1 MGTLYRVQT
10 CRRFPQHTCLSRG
23 WRLPLALRLLMLR
36 PLTLPACEPA
46 VLGAARRTPREDGG
60 AAGALLSGGGGRGRR
75 SGLDFRPRSGL
86 LDDAEATDLPPTDL
100 SPLSGNARPFS
111 GLALRL
117 SGLGRGL
124 SATATAAAWPSPL
137 CRLRAEALPFTA
149 PSEMLR
155 LAGASLLSRRLGVAA
170 ALLALSSAT
179 STRRAALEDC
189 PTLSSSPEVADAPAQ
204 QLNRPLAFFCG
215 RPLACGGG
223 CLAAALG
230 AALRRASGDAGAAC
244 RATATAAVLYG
255 AGCAAGCGEAAAVA
269 KGEGG
274 PSAC

>member
-1 MGTLYRVQT
+1 
-10 CRRFPQHTCLSRG
+10 
-23 WRLPLALRLLMLR
+23 MLR

-46 VLGAARRTPREDGG
+46 ALGAVRRTPREDGG

-86 LDDAEATDLPPTDL
+86 LDDAEATDLLPTDL

-117 SGLGRGL
+117 LGLGRGL
-124 SATATAAAWPSPL
+124 SATAAAAAWPSPL
-137 CRLRAEALPFTA
+137 FRLRAEALPLAA
-149 PSEMLR
+149 PFKMLR
-155 LAGASLLSRRLGVAA
+155 LAGASLLSRRLGVEA

-179 STRRAALEDC
+179 SARRAALEDF
-189 PTLSSSPEVADAPAQ
+189 TNLSSSSEVAGAPAQ

-223 CLAAALG
+223 CLTAALG
-230 AALRRASGDAGAAC
+230 AALSRASGDAGAAC
-244 RATATAAVLYG
+244 GATAAAAALSD
-255 AGCAAGCGEAAAVA
+255 AGCAAGCGEAAVVA
-269 KGEGG
+269 KSEGG